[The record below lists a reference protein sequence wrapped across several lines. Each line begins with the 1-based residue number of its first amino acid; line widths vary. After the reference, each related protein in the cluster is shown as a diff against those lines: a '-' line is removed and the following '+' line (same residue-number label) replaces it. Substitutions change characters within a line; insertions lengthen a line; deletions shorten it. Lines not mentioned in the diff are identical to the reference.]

1 MVTVVVSE
9 KEKSLL
15 EKLRKIPFGE
25 VTIIMH
31 EGKPQRIE
39 KGVAKTQL

>member
-15 EKLRKIPFGE
+15 EKLRKYPYAE

-31 EGKPQRIE
+31 QGQPVRILT
-39 KGVAKTQL
+39 GVKKEEL